1 MGRASRIGL
10 DLDNTVI
17 DYIRAYRSTAEK
29 MGLPEGFVDRESIR
43 PLLRRSEV
51 DDMEWQHFQARLY
64 TDGLAFAQPAA
75 GLHDF
80 LKLCATLDVRV
91 FIVSHKT
98 SQTPVQFGAK
108 DLRAPALE
116 WLLEHD
122 IAPGFVREE
131 DVYFCSTREEK
142 VQTIATVGC
151 DAFVDDL
158 IEVLDHPDLPK
169 EIMRFHYLLEASAA
183 ADAQP
188 GIKTVNFTSLATWLA
203 SC

>member
-17 DYIRAYRSTAEK
+17 DYSRAYRTIAEK

-43 PLLRRSEV
+43 PLLRRSED
-51 DDMEWQHFQARLY
+51 DDMEWQSFQSILY

-80 LKLCATLDVRV
+80 LNLCETLNVGV

-98 SQTPVQFGAK
+98 SQTPVQFGAR

-116 WLLEHD
+116 WLLEHG
-122 IAPGFVREE
+122 IVPGYVQEE
-131 DVYFCSTREEK
+131 DVYFGSTRAEK

-158 IEVLDHPDLPK
+158 IEVLDHPDLPRD
-169 EIMRFHYLLEASAA
+169 IIRFLYQL
-183 ADAQP
+183 DAPVFDSPARAVQP
-188 GIKTVNFTSLATWLA
+188 ANFTSLTTWLA

>member
-17 DYIRAYRSTAEK
+17 DYSRAYRTIAEK

-43 PLLRRSEV
+43 PLLRRSED
-51 DDMEWQHFQARLY
+51 DDMEWQSFQSILY

-80 LKLCATLDVRV
+80 LNLCETLNVGV

-98 SQTPVQFGAK
+98 SQTPVQFGAR

-116 WLLEHD
+116 WLLEHG
-122 IAPGFVREE
+122 IVPGYVQEE
-131 DVYFCSTREEK
+131 DVYFCSTRAEK

-158 IEVLDHPDLPK
+158 IEVLDHPDLPRD
-169 EIMRFHYLLEASAA
+169 IIRFLYQL
-183 ADAQP
+183 DAPVFDSPARAVQP
-188 GIKTVNFTSLATWLA
+188 ANFTSLTTWLA

>member
-1 MGRASRIGL
+1 
-10 DLDNTVI
+10 
-17 DYIRAYRSTAEK
+17 
-29 MGLPEGFVDRESIR
+29 
-43 PLLRRSEV
+43 
-51 DDMEWQHFQARLY
+51 MEWQRFQARLY

-80 LKLCATLDVRV
+80 LNLCATLDVRV

-122 IAPGFVREE
+122 IAPGFVRQE

-142 VQTIATVGC
+142 VQTIAAIDC

-183 ADAQP
+183 ADAQL